1 MKTSQSHPIV
11 SSTIRRKA
19 GFFKA
24 GVTACAITLAIGLPL
39 HPMAADAAKP
49 QAPSLPVEEAPKK
62 LRNDR
67 SLLGE
72 TPVKLTDA
80 GKALAN
86 QYAARLAALQAEI
99 GKQLPAVSDAQ
110 KQAFRDAL
118 ATQKIT
124 EVKYDIATRG
134 YRNGYSGRVT
144 GLQSAIEKLEEAPAK
159 LANAEMYLKNALAM
173 PDGHEAK
180 ERAVEEAQKEVENR
194 KKNLEKLPADVENA
208 RKALEDAKAKLPEN
222 KGKLEAA
229 AQELEA
235 DKAKTTQALV
245 SVGIHTMLDSD
256 KLDAKLTQATV
267 LTETTPYWLAV
278 YAQQGS
284 EQEQRVEKLLANTPL
299 LIDMLVADGAMWGK
313 YPQALEIYEAI
324 QKAHPKSKDGL
335 FQRLALAIALE
346 HAVPIREDRPA
357 AEAGEIR
364 YVDTVAR
371 YASFEKAWL
380 DKELDPGFETLCTW
394 SLRMVV
400 DGNEPDEIRSWGRE
414 MLHSYR
420 PELVTWADPAWRYI
434 KAVETEINY
443 TSKFQGLGYDRDD
456 LQQYQNILA
465 VGGICGRR
473 AFFGRFILR
482 SFGIPTTAR
491 SQPGHAALVRWT
503 PKGWVCCLGGGWGSS
518 NRTIF
523 HRYPTD
529 RDFLASTQARQNP
542 QDFLRVKRALWISA
556 SLGHE
561 TEFGYRNNIGMRH
574 LGTYVKQSIAEVPM
588 PGFWQNAA
596 MVVQNTIIDRIGG
609 NALDAVGEDI
619 GEANEAAL
627 RDKIVAIDIPASERE
642 ITIDAKGVIAIPA
655 AATTTPTNSTDVIR
669 FMPSNLG
676 GIQMHYSRF
685 GGADTF
691 EYSVNAPKAGKYALT
706 ARLVT
711 PASKQHLFLVVN
723 GSNEIDIP
731 LPYTIGLW
739 GELEPVEIELKQGEN
754 TLSFHRGHYYMRG
767 ITLRDFTLSPLN

>member
-1 MKTSQSHPIV
+1 MKLFKTIPII
-11 SSTIRRKA
+11 SSAHNHKA
-19 GFFKA
+19 GFLKA
-24 GVTACAITLAIGLPL
+24 GVTACAITLATGLVL
-39 HPMAADAAKP
+39 HPQKADAAKP
-49 QAPSLPVEEAPKK
+49 QAPTLPVEEAPKK
-62 LRNDR
+62 LRKDR
-67 SLLGE
+67 ALLGE
-72 TPVKLTDA
+72 TPVELTDA

-118 ATQKIT
+118 AAQKIS
-124 EVKYDIATRG
+124 EVEYDLATRG
-134 YRNGYSGRVT
+134 FRNSYSGKVT

-159 LANAEMYLKNALAM
+159 LASAEMVLKNALAM
-173 PDGHEAK
+173 PDGHEDK

-194 KKNLEKLPADVENA
+194 KKNLENLPGGVENA
-208 RKALEDAKAKLPEN
+208 RKALEEAKAKLPEN
-222 KGKLEAA
+222 KKKLEAA

-235 DKAKTTQALV
+235 AKAKTTQALV
-245 SVGIHTMLDSD
+245 SVGIHSILDSD
-256 KLDAKLTQATV
+256 KLDAKLAQATV
-267 LTETTPYWLAV
+267 LTEATPYWLAV
-278 YAQQGS
+278 YAQQGR

-313 YPQALEIYEAI
+313 YPQAVEIYEAI
-324 QKAHPKSKDGL
+324 QKAHPKSKEGL

-346 HAVPIREDRPA
+346 HAVPIVEGRPA
-357 AEAGEIR
+357 AEGDEIH
-364 YVDTVAR
+364 YIDPVAR
-371 YASFEKAWL
+371 YASYEKAWL
-380 DKELDPGFETLCTW
+380 DKELDPGFETLCAW

-400 DGNEPDEIRSWGRE
+400 DGDEPDEIRAWGRE

-420 PELVTWADPAWRYI
+420 PDLITWADPAWRYV

-443 TSKFQGLGYDRDD
+443 TSKYQGLGYDRPD

-518 NRTIF
+518 NRTVF
-523 HRYPTD
+523 NRYPTD
-529 RDFLASTQARQNP
+529 LDFLASTQARLKQ
-542 QDFLRVKRALWISA
+542 QDFLKIKRALWIA
-556 SLGHE
+556 TSLGQD
-561 TEFGYRNNIGMRH
+561 TEFGYRNNIRMRD
-574 LGTYVKQSIAEVPM
+574 LGKYVKQSVAEVPM
-588 PGFWQNAA
+588 PEFWQSAA
-596 MVVQNTIIDRIGG
+596 MVVQNSIIDRLGV

-627 RDKIVAIDIPASERE
+627 RDKIATVDIPDSERKV
-642 ITIDAKGVIAIPA
+642 TTDAKGVITIPA

-676 GIQMHYSRF
+676 GIQLHYTRF

-691 EYSVNAPKAGKYALT
+691 AYTIDAPKAGKYALT
-706 ARLVT
+706 SRLAT
-711 PASKQHLFLVVN
+711 AASKQHLFLVVN
-723 GSNEIDIP
+723 GSKEIDIL

-739 GELEPVEIELKQGEN
+739 GELEPVEIELKQGRN

-767 ITLRDFTLSPLN
+767 ITIRDFTLTPLN